1 MNFEMHIALHALVV
15 IHMLQADTAQGL
27 LQLLA
32 GWQPATHT
40 VADYSSVTHGIG
52 TVTDIPDSI
61 LRSLYYYTDTWWY
74 PT

>member
-32 GWQPATHT
+32 G
-40 VADYSSVTHGIG
+40 
-52 TVTDIPDSI
+52 
-61 LRSLYYYTDTWWY
+61 
-74 PT
+74 